1 MTHKCKKCLLRL
13 LGSCGKPCERSPH
26 YKLVYRFNN
35 TANLKITYYYGKG
48 NL

>member
-13 LGSCGKPCERSPH
+13 LGSCGKPCERPRH
-26 YKLVYRFNN
+26 YKFAYKFNN
-35 TANLKITYYYGKG
+35 TANLKIFYSYGKS